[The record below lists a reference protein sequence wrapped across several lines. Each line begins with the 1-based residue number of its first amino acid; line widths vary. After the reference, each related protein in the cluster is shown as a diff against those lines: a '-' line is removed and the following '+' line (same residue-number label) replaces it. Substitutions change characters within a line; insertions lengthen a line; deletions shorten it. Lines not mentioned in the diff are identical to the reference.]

1 MWSLSF
7 GYYFCFKMPTFDT
20 DIAQNFAIWLEAEQ
34 TCPTC
39 ILANGGI
46 FTLLPSKENETS

>member
-1 MWSLSF
+1 
-7 GYYFCFKMPTFDT
+7 MPTFDT

-39 ILANGGI
+39 ILANGDI